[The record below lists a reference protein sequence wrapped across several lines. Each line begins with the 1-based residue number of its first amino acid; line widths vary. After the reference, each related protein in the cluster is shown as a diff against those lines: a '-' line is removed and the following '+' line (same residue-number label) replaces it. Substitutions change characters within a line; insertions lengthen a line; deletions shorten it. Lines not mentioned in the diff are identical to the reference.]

1 MCPDPDSA
9 HPERD
14 MRMIE
19 AFKQISARACE
30 MAPRVGLQKN
40 EVLLCD
46 NFRVTLAK
54 ALRHRVG
61 SIMSCWVRWQMM
73 HGVTSWEQ
81 DYERDELAIHRC
93 LWRVWIWTKGIYCLS
108 SVPGN

>member
-61 SIMSCWVRWQMM
+61 VNN
-73 HGVTSWEQ
+73 
-81 DYERDELAIHRC
+81 ELLGALADDAWGDLMGTGLRA
-93 LWRVWIWTKGIYCLS
+93 R
-108 SVPGN
+108 